1 LAHCADIVPLLSAFK
16 DSELSPLEAD
26 QVSLHLENCHA
37 CRDTLLDFVL
47 IGHHLRTAMAL
58 PGLDGFTD
66 AVMGAVADSP
76 RPLRERI
83 GLRLEEMRERWVAGA
98 ALAGVAI
105 ATASLVLVL
114 AEPQSITRLSGV
126 THGPAQH
133 AELAQSETARTE
145 KPANTVASAAPAPS
159 GENSQTYISRLESR
173 HPSVATWS
181 EPDYKTTV
189 IWLGD
194 DNNSGND

>member
-1 LAHCADIVPLLSAFK
+1 MADCADIVPLLSAFK
-16 DSELSPLEAD
+16 DSELSPLETD
-26 QVSLHLENCHA
+26 QVGLHLENCPT
-37 CRDTLLDFVL
+37 CRETLLDFVL

-58 PGLDGFTD
+58 PALDGFTE

-83 GLRLEEMRERWVAGA
+83 RYGLEELRERWVAA
-98 ALAGVAI
+98 AAVAGVAI

-114 AEPQSITRLSGV
+114 AEPQTMTRLSGV
-126 THGPAQH
+126 FHPPAQPTQ
-133 AELAQSETARTE
+133 LAQNQAGRSD
-145 KPANTVASAAPAPS
+145 KPESTAPAPVLSS
-159 GENSQTYISRLESR
+159 GESSQTYISRLESR